1 MYIICV
7 YMCVCVCVCGYSW
20 FVLNILSC
28 YVVLLASV
36 YKTELS
42 K

>member
-1 MYIICV
+1 
-7 YMCVCVCVCGYSW
+7 MCVCVCVLCVCVWGYSW
-20 FVLNILSC
+20 FVFNSLSC
-28 YVVLLASV
+28 YVVLLVSV